1 MKNWK
6 AILALVV
13 VFILGMIAG
22 GSLMSAS
29 AAKRLQR
36 VLHGQTAYTAQE
48 VTSRLSRKLHLDP
61 SQRAQMLTLVRAAQA
76 HITDARK
83 QCVPQVLAALDDFDA
98 KARILLRPNQVEK
111 FDKLVAERK
120 ARWANYKGD

>member
-6 AILALVV
+6 AILALVA

-22 GSLMSAS
+22 GSLMTAS
-29 AAKRLQR
+29 TAKRLHR
-36 VLHGQTAYTAQE
+36 LMRGQTAFTAQE
-48 VTSRLSRKLHLDP
+48 VTRRLTRQLRLDAG
-61 SQRAQMLTLVRAAQA
+61 QRDQMLVLVEAAQVQ
-76 HITDARK
+76 ITNARK

-98 KARILLRPNQVEK
+98 KARPILRPDQVER

-120 ARWANYKGD
+120 ARWAN

>member
-6 AILALVV
+6 AILALVA

-22 GSLMSAS
+22 GSLVSAS
-29 AAKRLQR
+29 TAKRLHR
-36 VLHGQTAYTAQE
+36 LMRGQTAFTAQE
-48 VTSRLSRKLHLDP
+48 VTGRLSRQLRLDP

-76 HITDARK
+76 QITDARK

-98 KARILLRPNQVEK
+98 KARVVLRPDQMEK
-111 FDKLVAERK
+111 FDKLVADRK
-120 ARWANYKGD
+120 ARWANYKSD

>member
-6 AILALVV
+6 AILALVA

-22 GSLMSAS
+22 GFLMSAS
-29 AAKRLQR
+29 AAKRLHR
-36 VLHGQTAYTAQE
+36 LMRGQTAYTAQE
-48 VTSRLSRKLHLDP
+48 VTRRLSRQLHLDP
-61 SQRAQMLTLVRAAQA
+61 SQRAEMLTLIRAAQA
-76 HITDARK
+76 QISDARK

-98 KARILLRPNQVEK
+98 KARVILRPNQVEK

-120 ARWANYKGD
+120 ARWANYKSD